1 MAELAVVR
9 RYAHA
14 LFSTASNTGAVD
26 QVESEL
32 GAVHEV
38 LRATPRLKRVLQAPT
53 IPGARKKALLKTVFG
68 EQVGPLTGRFLDL
81 VVDRRRETILH
92 DIHAEFHRLA
102 NEARN
107 ILPVGVI
114 SATPLT
120 DAEHDALAAALAKRT
135 GKRVVLNV
143 EIQPEI
149 LGGLML
155 RMGDTVI
162 DGSVRSRL
170 EQLRERLLSGRSA

>member
-9 RYAHA
+9 RYANA
-14 LFSTASNTGAVD
+14 LFSAASAAGNVD
-26 QVESEL
+26 QVENEL
-32 GAVHEV
+32 GAVHQV
-38 LRATPRLKRVLQAPT
+38 LRTVPRLQKVLQAPT
-53 IPGARKKALLKTVFG
+53 IAGERKKALLKTAFAG
-68 EQVGPLTGRFLDL
+68 QVGPLTARFLDL
-81 VVDRRRETILH
+81 VVDRRRESILR
-92 DIHAEFHRLA
+92 DIHTEFHRLA
-102 NEARN
+102 NSARN

-120 DAEHDALAAALAKRT
+120 DAEQDALAAALARRT
-135 GKRVVLNV
+135 GKRVVLRV
-143 EIQPEI
+143 EIDPQI

-170 EQLRERLLSGRSA
+170 EQLRTRLLAGRSA

>member
-14 LFSTASNTGAVD
+14 LFGTATRAGSVD
-26 QVESEL
+26 QVESDL
-32 GAVHEV
+32 GAIHEV
-38 LRATPRLKRVLQAPT
+38 LRTVPRLQRVLQAPT
-53 IPGARKKALLKTVFG
+53 IPGEKKKALLKTAFG
-68 EQVGPLTGRFLDL
+68 AQVGPLTARFLDL
-81 VVDRRRETILH
+81 VVDRRREGILTN
-92 DIHAEFHRLA
+92 IHAEFHRLA
-102 NEARN
+102 NEANN

-120 DAEHDALAAALAKRT
+120 DAESDALAAALAKRT
-135 GKRVVLNV
+135 GKRVVLKV
-143 EIQPEI
+143 EVQPEI
-149 LGGLML
+149 LGGLVL

-170 EQLRERLLSGRSA
+170 EQLRTRLLTGRSA